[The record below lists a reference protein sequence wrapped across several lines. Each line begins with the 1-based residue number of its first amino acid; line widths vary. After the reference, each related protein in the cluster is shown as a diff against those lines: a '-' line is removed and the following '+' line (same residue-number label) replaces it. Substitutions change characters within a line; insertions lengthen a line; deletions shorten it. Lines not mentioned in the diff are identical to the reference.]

1 MVLYLLTQQRSSQQ
15 CYHNSCHISVSVYSY
30 ILQFID
36 HNSIKDIDIEVIDK
50 TRQMMMLFFYVPL

>member
-15 CYHNSCHISVSVYSY
+15 CYRNSCHISVSAYSY
-30 ILQFID
+30 ILQCID

-50 TRQMMMLFFYVPL
+50 TR